1 MPLPTIKNG
10 RKTTMRIES
19 TYRKLEDFDEV
30 NIYDITE
37 DELYTPAPQ
46 EYESFHTPFE
56 KTLNHLSSDLD
67 IFVPIDDG
75 NDYIIHRL
83 GLNFLISKKI
93 KQSEI
98 AGRLLS
104 KVSPGLYQVLKEPFK
119 EVYKT
124 HETKFMRFNYHF
136 NEKLARFSNV
146 KVVYDMEKII
156 VISDHRDNTETSPTV
171 MEEGK
176 YDEKAN
182 LIEYFSQTGSYYK
195 INDRYSWTQGV
206 YNILNRS
213 REQNDEYYNII
224 FDRVI
229 PEDKPL
235 IKKLLD
241 ELDHGRLNYD
251 TVIRIKTEEGTLKYI
266 EANLYSKFDEEGNL
280 LSRYGLFKD
289 VSTDSTRKVARPVD
303 FLLKGFKN
311 SKKLALL
318 IDPLSIKHYEFSEGF
333 YDFIEEDPETYRH
346 STKIIENIAEKRVR
360 NKIKEIMNGE
370 KGELIEKA
378 TYYVHGDKNNKKIA
392 EIYLERFEYGETSHS
407 IGFITDITEESK
419 KQQELIESYE
429 HQSILIKEV
438 HHRVKNNLQVLNSF
452 LNLEKRAYKDQ
463 PEIIIDH
470 MQSRL
475 SSLAI
480 LHEKTYNTSDFKNIN
495 LKEYIVDQDSQLR
508 SLIGLRDG
516 IEFESEVDE
525 DLNLTIEVITPLLLV
540 IDELT
545 MNAIKHA
552 FPDKSVPNK
561 KIIKKITRLDDKTAQ
576 LIHKDNGVGI
586 EDPSSITKNLG
597 CEIIKNLTKQLDGK
611 IELFQKDNGV
621 GYRLTFPISME
632 HTIE

>member
-1 MPLPTIKNG
+1 
-10 RKTTMRIES
+10 MRIES

-37 DELYTPAPQ
+37 EELYTPAPQ

-146 KVVYDMEKII
+146 KVVY
-156 VISDHRDNTETSPTV
+156 
-171 MEEGK
+171 EEGK

-251 TVIRIKTEEGTLKYI
+251 TIIRIKTEEGTLKYI

-289 VSTDSTRKVARPVD
+289 VSTDSTRKVTRPVD

-318 IDPLSIKHYEFSEGF
+318 IDPLSIKHYEFSGGF
-333 YDFIEEDPETYRH
+333 YDFIEEEPETYRH
-346 STKIIENIAEKRVR
+346 STSIIENIAEKRVR

-463 PEIIIDH
+463 PGIIIDH

-508 SLIGLRDG
+508 SLIGMRDG

-561 KIIKKITRLDDKTAQ
+561 KIIKKITRLDDNTAQ

-586 EDPSSITKNLG
+586 ADPSSITKNLG

>member
-1 MPLPTIKNG
+1 
-10 RKTTMRIES
+10 MRIEK
-19 TYRKLEDFDEV
+19 TYRQLEETEEV
-30 NIYDITE
+30 HIYDITE
-37 DELYTPAPQ
+37 DELYKQVPQ
-46 EYESFHTPFE
+46 EYDMFYTPFE
-56 KTLNHLSSDLD
+56 KTLNYLSNDLD

-75 NDYIIHRL
+75 NDYIIDRL
-83 GLNFLISKKI
+83 GLSALTRGKI
-93 KQSEI
+93 KQSDV

-104 KVSPGLYQVLKEPFK
+104 KTSPGFYQVLKEPIK
-119 EVYKT
+119 EVYET
-124 HETKFMRFNYHF
+124 HETKQMRFYYHF

-146 KVVYDMEKII
+146 KVVYDMEKIML
-156 VISDHRDNTETSPTV
+156 ISDHRDNRETSLTV
-171 MEEGK
+171 SDDGK

-195 INDRYSWTQGV
+195 INNRYSWTQGI
-206 YNILNRS
+206 YNIINRG
-213 REQNDEYYNII
+213 REPNDEYYNII
-224 FDRVI
+224 FDLTI
-229 PEDKPL
+229 PEDRPL
-235 IKKLLD
+235 IDKLLK
-241 ELDHGRLNYD
+241 ELDHGRVNYE
-251 TVIRIKTEEGTLKYI
+251 TIIRIRTDDDILKYI
-266 EANLYSKFDEEGNL
+266 EVNLYSKFDEEGHL

-289 VSTDSTRKVARPVD
+289 VSTDSTRKMTRPVD

-318 IDPLSIKHYEFSEGF
+318 IDPLSAKHYEFSEGF
-333 YDFIEEDPETYRH
+333 FNLVEENPETYRH
-346 STKIIENIAEKRVR
+346 SPKIIQNIVEESIQC
-360 NKIKEIMNGE
+360 KIM
-370 KGELIEKA
+370 ELIRGERDELSERV
-378 TYYVHGDKNNKKIA
+378 TYNVHGDENRQKIA
-392 EIYLERFEYGETSHS
+392 EIYLERFEFGETSHS
-407 IGFITDITEESK
+407 IGFITDVTEDRK
-419 KQQELIESYE
+419 KQQELIEANE
-429 HQSILIKEV
+429 HQTILIKEV

-452 LNLEKRAYKDQ
+452 LNLEKRAYKNKPD
-463 PEIIIDH
+463 IIIDH

-480 LHEKTYNTSDFKNIN
+480 LHEKTYNTTDFKNIN